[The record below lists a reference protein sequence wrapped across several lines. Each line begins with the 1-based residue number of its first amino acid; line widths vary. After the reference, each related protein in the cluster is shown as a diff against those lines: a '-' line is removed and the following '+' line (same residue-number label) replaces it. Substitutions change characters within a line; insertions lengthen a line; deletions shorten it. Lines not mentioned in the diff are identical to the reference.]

1 MNAHHR
7 SAAIVLA
14 AAVLAAPL
22 IAVAATEPD
31 PAHPLRTLTFDVDV
45 HVAAVRMAPGE
56 GTTGAGRP
64 APLGQ
69 IVGSRPTTGTTP
81 ATGALAARGSIG
93 VDIVAVTDDAKLII
107 DVAETAV
114 KRTRP
119 KVRIEVASDGVV
131 YYDPKNAENLT
142 DEELALAR
150 WLARG
155 FYGDHPTEPGTAWT
169 VDQSANGYSDVEH
182 YRVVARDAHHVTL
195 EYTQEQK
202 TSGTSLFAGSRGGSL
217 VYDTAL
223 AVPLRATFQGESRRQ
238 IGAARE
244 TLRTSVTLTLTAD
257 SFAKRS

>member
-1 MNAHHR
+1 MGNRLPAV
-7 SAAIVLA
+7 VLA
-14 AAVLAAPL
+14 VAVLAAPV
-22 IAVAATEPD
+22 VARGAGETD
-31 PAHPLRTLTFDVDV
+31 SAHPLRTLTFDVDV
-45 HVAAVRMAPGE
+45 HVAAVRVAPGE

-64 APLGQ
+64 PSLGQ
-69 IVGSRPTTGTTP
+69 IVGTRPNGATP
-81 ATGALAARGSIG
+81 ATGALAAKGSIG
-93 VDIVAVTDDAKLII
+93 VDVVAVTDDARLVI

-119 KVRIEVASDGVV
+119 KVRIEVAPDGVV
-131 YYDPKNAENLT
+131 FYDPKNAENLT
-142 DEELALAR
+142 DEELALVR

-169 VDQSANGYSDVEH
+169 VDQSSNGFSDVEH
-182 YRVVARDAHHVTL
+182 YRVIARAAHHVTL

-202 TSGTSLFAGSRGGSL
+202 ASGTSLFAGSRGGSL

-238 IGAARE
+238 IGAAHE

>member
-1 MNAHHR
+1 MKR
-7 SAAIVLA
+7 STFAGMLAVAVLAPHAALA
-14 AAVLAAPL
+14 AA
-22 IAVAATEPD
+22 PD
-31 PAHPLRTLTFDVDV
+31 PAHPLRTLTFEVDV
-45 HVAAVRMAPGE
+45 HVAAVRVAPGE

-64 APLGQ
+64 QPLGQ
-69 IVGSRPTTGTTP
+69 IVGARPNNNSAP

-93 VDIVAVTDDAKLII
+93 VEVIALTDDAKLVI
-107 DVAETAV
+107 DVEETAV

-119 KVRIEVASDGVV
+119 KVRVEVAPDGVV
-131 YYDPKNAENLT
+131 FYDPKDAENLT
-142 DEELALAR
+142 DEELTLAR

-169 VDQSANGYSDVEH
+169 VDQSANGFTDVEH

-195 EYTQEQK
+195 EYSEEQK
-202 TSGTSLFAGSRGGSL
+202 ASGNQLFAGSRGGSL

-257 SFAKRS
+257 SFAKRI

>member
-1 MNAHHR
+1 MTRPVVFAGL
-7 SAAIVLA
+7 IA

-22 IAVAATEPD
+22 ALLAAEPD
-31 PAHPLRTLTFDVDV
+31 PAHPLRTLTFEVEV
-45 HVAAVRMAPGE
+45 HVAAVRVAPGE

-64 APLGQ
+64 AALGQ
-69 IVGSRPTTGTTP
+69 IVGSRPNTSTVP

-93 VDIVAVTDDAKLII
+93 IEVIALTDDARLVI
-107 DVAETAV
+107 DVEETAV

-119 KVRIEVASDGVV
+119 KVRIEVAPDGVV
-131 YYDPKNAENLT
+131 FYDPKDAENLT
-142 DEELALAR
+142 DEELALSR

-155 FYGDHPTEPGTAWT
+155 FYGDHPTELGTAWT
-169 VDQSANGYSDVEH
+169 VDQSANGFSDVEH

-195 EYTQEQK
+195 EYSQEQK
-202 TSGTSLFAGSRGGSL
+202 ASGSALFAGSRGGSL

-257 SFAKRS
+257 SFAKRT

>member
-1 MNAHHR
+1 MR
-7 SAAIVLA
+7 RRWP
-14 AAVLAAPL
+14 AAVLATAM
-22 IAVAATEPD
+22 VAAPFAALAEGTPVT
-31 PAHPLRTLTFDVDV
+31 AAPLRTLTFDVAV
-45 HVAAVRMAPGE
+45 HVAAVRVAPGE

-69 IVGSRPTTGTTP
+69 MVGTRPNGATP

-93 VDIVAVTDDAKLII
+93 I
-107 DVAETAV
+107 DVVGVTGDARLVIDIAETAV

-119 KVRIEVASDGVV
+119 KVRVEVASDGVV
-131 YYDPKNAENLT
+131 FYDPKNAENLT
-142 DEELALAR
+142 DEELALVH

-169 VDQSANGYSDVEH
+169 VDQSANGFVDVEH

-202 TSGTSLFAGSRGGSL
+202 ASGTSVFAGTRGGSL
-217 VYDTAL
+217 VYDTART
-223 AVPLRATFQGESRRQ
+223 VPVRATFQGESRRQ
-238 IGAARE
+238 VGAALE

-257 SFAKRS
+257 SFAKR